1 MGKGAWERGA
11 AKLGLVAAA
20 VAVVA
25 AAAAGGMLFARPRS
39 GEPKLNHATV
49 PLGSFVVN
57 LDPADG
63 FRYLKVTLALRV
75 RTPLSGE
82 YLKEKAAEEKF
93 RWQDVVV
100 RHLTGQRYSDLRTPQ
115 GRKRLE
121 RELVERLNAEEAKD
135 FRVEGV
141 YFSEFVAQ

>member
-1 MGKGAWERGA
+1 MDPGGGERGA

-20 VAVVA
+20 VALVVG
-25 AAAAGGMLFARPRS
+25 AAAAGALLARPRS
-39 GEPKLNHATV
+39 GEPKLHRTVV

-57 LDPADG
+57 LDPTDG
-63 FRYLKVTLALRV
+63 FRYLKVTLAVRV

-82 YLKEKAAEEKF
+82 RLKEKASEEKF
-93 RWQDVVV
+93 RWQDAVV

-135 FRVEGV
+135 FLVEGV

>member
-1 MGKGAWERGA
+1 MGEGAWERGA

-20 VAVVA
+20 VAVVVA
-25 AAAAGGMLFARPRS
+25 AAAAAMLLARPHS
-39 GEPKLNHATV
+39 AEPKLNHATV

-57 LDPADG
+57 LDPSDG

-75 RTPLSGE
+75 RTPHSGE
-82 YLKEKAAEEKF
+82 HLKEKAAEEKF

-100 RHLTGQRYSDLRTPQ
+100 RHLTGQRYSEIRTPQ
-115 GRKRLE
+115 GRQRLE
-121 RELVERLNAEEAKD
+121 KELVERLNAEGAKD
-135 FRVEGV
+135 FHVEGV